1 MVKRALITGITGQDG
16 AYLSK
21 FLLDKGYE
29 VYGTYRRS
37 SSPNFWRL
45 QFLDIFDKIQFIP
58 ADLIDMSSLM
68 EGIKISDPNEV
79 YNLAAQS
86 FVGVSFETP
95 IGTGMISGLAVT
107 SILEAIRNFNSK
119 IKFYQASTSEMF
131 GKQTEVPQTENTPF
145 QPASPYATSK
155 LYGYWVARNYREAY
169 DMFVCNGILFNHESP
184 LRGLEFVTR
193 KISNSVAKIH
203 LGLQKEVLLGNL
215 ESKRDWGYAPEYVD
229 CMWRMLQKGK
239 PDDYVIATNSTHS
252 VREFVEKA
260 FKILDLDYKKF
271 VKQDKRFFRP
281 LEVDLLKGDYSKA
294 EKDLKWKPS
303 TDFETLV
310 KTMVESD
317 LEQWQKWK
325 KGEKFAWDAP
335 NYFDESR
342 LMGSKRQ
349 LDL

>member
-1 MVKRALITGITGQDG
+1 MVKRALVTGITGQDG

-45 QFLDIFDKIQFIP
+45 QFLDVFDKINFIP
-58 ADLIDMSSLM
+58 ADLIDLSSMM
-68 EGIKISDPNEV
+68 EGIKISEPDEI

-95 IGTGMISGLAVT
+95 IGTGMASGIAVT
-107 SILEAIRNFNSK
+107 SLLEAIRNFDPK

-131 GKQTEVPQTENTPF
+131 GRQDIVPQNENTPF
-145 QPASPYATSK
+145 KPASPYAAAK
-155 LYGYWVARNYREAY
+155 LYGYWVVKNYREAY
-169 DMFVCNGILFNHESP
+169 GMFTCNGILFNHESP

-193 KISNSVAKIH
+193 KISNSVAKIY
-203 LGLQKEVLLGNL
+203 LGLQNEILLGNL
-215 ESKRDWGYAPEYVD
+215 ESKRDWGYAPEYVE
-229 CMWRMLQKGK
+229 CMWKMLQQNN
-239 PDDYVIATNSTHS
+239 PDDYVVATNSTHS
-252 VREFVEKA
+252 VREFVEAA

-294 EKDLKWKPS
+294 EEVLKWKPS
-303 TDFETLV
+303 TNFETLV
-310 KTMVESD
+310 KIMVEKD

-335 NYFDESR
+335 YYFDEAK
-342 LMGSKRQ
+342 LVGSKRQ